1 MTQFGFKNVV
11 FPMVVEMVIYGKLM
25 KNGGDFMRIIGMRK
39 EIYIGQSISGH
50 NCDFVYEDAE
60 FTKHIICARLDDNTK
75 IEIELSNSEG
85 ECGSGWC
92 SASWGDCNVKKVDN
106 FIFTHR
112 PIKPI
117 LVKDIPL
124 NGIDDWSNE
133 VFSFSY
139 DGGDSY
145 YPSGYYNVNEE
156 LFEASDRHKEQRMV
170 WIIIGDSSLGK
181 SYVTSKL
188 SGLSVLETDSLEY
201 GYISDEIKEDIVVIG
216 NRHDIK
222 VEYVVEKLFG
232 NPEVVIVEF
241 KSYDKN

>member
-1 MTQFGFKNVV
+1 
-11 FPMVVEMVIYGKLM
+11 
-25 KNGGDFMRIIGMRK
+25 MRIVGMRK
-39 EIYIGQSISGH
+39 EIYIGQSVSGS

-75 IEIELSNSEG
+75 IEIELSETEG
-85 ECGSGWC
+85 ESYSGWC
-92 SASWGDCNVKKVDN
+92 TASYGNCEVRKVDS

-124 NGIDDWSNE
+124 GDIEDWNNE
-133 VFSFSY
+133 VFSISC
-139 DGGDSY
+139 DGGDNY

-156 LFEASDRHKEQRMV
+156 LFVVSDRHKEQRMV
-170 WIIIGDSSLGK
+170 WIVVGESALGK
-181 SYVTSKL
+181 SYVTSRL
-188 SGLSVLETDSLEY
+188 NGLSVFETDSLEY
-201 GYISDEIKEDIVVIG
+201 EYIFDEIKEDVVVIG

-222 VEYVVEKLFG
+222 IDSVVEKLFG